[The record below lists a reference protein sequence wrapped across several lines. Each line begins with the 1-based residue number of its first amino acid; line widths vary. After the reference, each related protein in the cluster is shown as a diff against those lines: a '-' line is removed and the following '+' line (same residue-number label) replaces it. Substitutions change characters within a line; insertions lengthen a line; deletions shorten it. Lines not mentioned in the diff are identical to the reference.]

1 MFNKECLCLTF
12 RIRVEGELSVEER
25 ARIDDYLQHHSG
37 DLVVSKFVEYV
48 NTLITE
54 TNAVPAKRH
63 NSSRHQGGVVS
74 TPSLPTVTS
83 LMRWRCDVY
92 SLAEGRDVVQ
102 YEPTVGLAKVN
113 DGVRVLVYHVAFMIA

>member
-1 MFNKECLCLTF
+1 MSLTF
-12 RIRVEGELSVEER
+12 RVRVEGELGVEER
-25 ARIDDYLQHHSG
+25 ARIDDYLQQHSS
-37 DLVVSKFVEYV
+37 DLVVSEFVEYV

-74 TPSLPTVTS
+74 APSLPTVTS

-102 YEPTVGLAKVN
+102 HEPTAGPAKVN

>member
-1 MFNKECLCLTF
+1 M
-12 RIRVEGELSVEER
+12 EGELGVEER
-25 ARIDDYLQHHSG
+25 ARIDDYLQQHSG
-37 DLVVSKFVEYV
+37 DMVFSEFVEYV
-48 NTLITE
+48 NTLIAE

-63 NSSRHQGGVVS
+63 NSSRHQGVVS

>member
-12 RIRVEGELSVEER
+12 RIRVEGELGVEER
-25 ARIDDYLQHHSG
+25 ARIDDYLQQHSG

-48 NTLITE
+48 NTQIAE
-54 TNAVPAKRH
+54 THAVPAKRR
-63 NSSRHQGGVVS
+63 NSSRHQAGVVS
-74 TPSLPTVTS
+74 APSLPTVTS

-102 YEPTVGLAKVN
+102 HEPTAGPAKVN